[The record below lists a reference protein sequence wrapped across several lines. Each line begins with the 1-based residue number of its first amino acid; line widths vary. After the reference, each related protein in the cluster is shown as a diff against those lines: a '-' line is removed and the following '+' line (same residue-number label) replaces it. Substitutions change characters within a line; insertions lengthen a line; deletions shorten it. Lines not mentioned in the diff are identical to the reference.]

1 MIYKL
6 KPCIT
11 DRFKLEQIL
20 DMLRY
25 CDGTLLTIKSKNKV
39 NGKLIHNVNFKL
51 LEYERNHGINVKT
64 RDRFYFDTLD
74 YCLLD
79 IKKIE
84 YLIVESK
91 YMCEV
96 RWYSFGYI
104 IEEL

>member
-51 LEYERNHGINVKT
+51 L
-64 RDRFYFDTLD
+64 
-74 YCLLD
+74 
-79 IKKIE
+79 
-84 YLIVESK
+84 
-91 YMCEV
+91 
-96 RWYSFGYI
+96 
-104 IEEL
+104 